1 MSSVIYSF
9 ESTFYG
15 FWKKE
20 WESADSQDS
29 FKKEEIGKEGR
40 GVSLTKSL
48 MEGLRLEA
56 CISLMVKELSILRS
70 DKIPLSI
77 PSSPLQSSFWTG
89 PWLTMLLFESFNLV
103 EQNGVGTWVRRDV
116 PDLLWKAS
124 WFLKL
129 VSKLWPYKSSC
140 FPVTF

>member
-1 MSSVIYSF
+1 
-9 ESTFYG
+9 
-15 FWKKE
+15 
-20 WESADSQDS
+20 
-29 FKKEEIGKEGR
+29 
-40 GVSLTKSL
+40 
-48 MEGLRLEA
+48 MEGLSLDA

-70 DKIPLSI
+70 NKIPLSI

-129 VSKLWPYKSSC
+129 VSKL
-140 FPVTF
+140 